1 MNKAFKITFELGYDQ
16 ADTLIQIRQLESR
29 REQLIKAIKDKGEGR
44 AYDMLLLQPAFFPPI
59 KKSKPG
65 YDVGQV
71 DSFIYSLKQEVRELE
86 LRLLE

>member
-44 AYDMLLLQPAFFPPI
+44 AYDMLLPSFYI
-59 KKSKPG
+59 
-65 YDVGQV
+65 V
-71 DSFIYSLKQEVRELE
+71 D
-86 LRLLE
+86 